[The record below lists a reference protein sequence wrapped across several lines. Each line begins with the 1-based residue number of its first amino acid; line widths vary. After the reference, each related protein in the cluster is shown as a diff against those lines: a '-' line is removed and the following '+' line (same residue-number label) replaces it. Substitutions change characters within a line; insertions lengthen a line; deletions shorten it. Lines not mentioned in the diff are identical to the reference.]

1 MAFRDEEASS
11 SGLWY
16 PDGRQATSA
25 PVPPRHAFDRPGG
38 RGSTKG
44 SHPRLG
50 ERGFLP
56 EFLFEL
62 VTLLAVVAVLRIF
75 LFSIYVIPSG
85 SMENTLGVG
94 DRILTTHRLT
104 RSMMAP
110 RRGDVVVFTDPANWL
125 GEESTPSFRGSHLV
139 KRLIGMPGDT
149 VACKGHGAPVT
160 VNGVALDESSY
171 LRPGVEPSSFAFK
184 VKVDPGYVFVMGDNR
199 SNSADSRL
207 HKDDGHNGLVPMDN
221 IKGTALLTYY
231 PVGSWKLLNNQHKV
245 FDAVPD
251 PKQD

>member
-1 MAFRDEEASS
+1 MAFRDEETTP

-16 PDGRQATSA
+16 PDGKQATSA
-25 PVPPRHAFDRPGG
+25 PVPPRHALDRTGG
-38 RGSTKG
+38 RGSAKS

-56 EFLFEL
+56 DFLFEL
-62 VTLLAVVAVLRIF
+62 LVLVVVVVILRVFLLG
-75 LFSIYVIPSG
+75 IYIIPSG
-85 SMENTLGVG
+85 SMENTLGIG

-104 RSMMAP
+104 RSMVSP
-110 RRGDVVVFTDPANWL
+110 RRGDVVVFTDPADWL
-125 GEESTPSFRGSHLV
+125 GDESKPNFRGNHLV

-171 LRPGVEPSSFAFK
+171 LRPGVEPSSSPFK
-184 VKVDPGYVFVMGDNR
+184 IKVDPGYVFVMGDNR
-199 SNSADSRL
+199 SNSADSRF
-207 HKDDGHNGLVPMDN
+207 HKEDGHNGLVPMEN

-245 FDAVPD
+245 FDAVPE
-251 PKQD
+251 PSQG

>member
-1 MAFRDEEASS
+1 MAFRDEETTP

-16 PDGRQATSA
+16 LDGRQATSA
-25 PVPPRHAFDRPGG
+25 PVPPRHAHGHPGG
-38 RGSTKG
+38 RGSARG

-62 VTLLAVVAVLRIF
+62 VVLLVVVSILRIF
-75 LFSIYVIPSG
+75 LICNYIIPSG

-104 RSMMAP
+104 RSMVAP
-110 RRGDVVVFTDPANWL
+110 RRGDVVVFTDPADWL
-125 GEESTPSFRGSHLV
+125 GDESSPSFRGNHLV

-171 LRPGVEPSSFAFK
+171 LRPGVEPSSFPFK
-184 VKVDPGYVFVMGDNR
+184 IKVDPGHVFVMGDNR
-199 SNSADSRL
+199 SNAADSRL
-207 HKDDGHNGLVPMDN
+207 HKDDGHNGLVPIDN

-245 FDAVPD
+245 FDAVPE
-251 PKQD
+251 PTQD

>member
-1 MAFRDEEASS
+1 MAFRDEETTP

-25 PVPPRHAFDRPGG
+25 PVPPRHAHGHPGG
-38 RGSTKG
+38 RGSARG

-62 VTLLAVVAVLRIF
+62 VVLLVVVSILRIF
-75 LFSIYVIPSG
+75 LICNYIIPSG

-104 RSMMAP
+104 RSMVAP
-110 RRGDVVVFTDPANWL
+110 RRGDVVVFTDPADWL
-125 GEESTPSFRGSHLV
+125 GDESSPSFRGNHLV

-171 LRPGVEPSSFAFK
+171 LRPGVEPSSFPFK
-184 VKVDPGYVFVMGDNR
+184 IKVDPGHVFVMGDNR

-207 HKDDGHNGLVPMDN
+207 HKDDGHNGLVPIDN

-251 PKQD
+251 PTQD

>member
-1 MAFRDEEASS
+1 MAFRDEETTP

-16 PDGRQATSA
+16 PDGRQAASA
-25 PVPPRHAFDRPGG
+25 PVPPRHAHDHPGG
-38 RGSTKG
+38 RGSARG

-62 VTLLAVVAVLRIF
+62 VVLLVVVSILRIF
-75 LFSIYVIPSG
+75 LICNYIIPSG
-85 SMENTLGVG
+85 SMENTLGIG

-104 RSMMAP
+104 RSMVAP
-110 RRGDVVVFTDPANWL
+110 RRGDVVVFTDPADWL
-125 GEESTPSFRGSHLV
+125 GDESSPSFRGNHLV

-171 LRPGVEPSSFAFK
+171 LRPGVEPSSFPFK
-184 VKVDPGYVFVMGDNR
+184 IKVDPGHVFVMGDNR

-207 HKDDGHNGLVPMDN
+207 HKDDGHNGLVPIDN

>member
-1 MAFRDEEASS
+1 MAFRDEETTP

-16 PDGRQATSA
+16 PDGKQATSA
-25 PVPPRHAFDRPGG
+25 PVPPRHALDRTGG
-38 RGSTKG
+38 RGSAKS

-56 EFLFEL
+56 DFLFEL
-62 VTLLAVVAVLRIF
+62 LVLVVVVVILRVF
-75 LFSIYVIPSG
+75 LFGIYIIPSG
-85 SMENTLGVG
+85 SMENTLGIG

-104 RSMMAP
+104 RSMVSP
-110 RRGDVVVFTDPANWL
+110 RRGDVVVFTDPADWL
-125 GEESTPSFRGSHLV
+125 GDESKPNFRGNHLV

-171 LRPGVEPSSFAFK
+171 LRPGVEPSSFPFK
-184 VKVDPGYVFVMGDNR
+184 IKVDPGYVFVMGDNR
-199 SNSADSRL
+199 SNSADSRF
-207 HKDDGHNGLVPMDN
+207 HKEDGHNGLVPMEN

-231 PVGSWKLLNNQHKV
+231 PVGSWKLLNNQHKA
-245 FDAVPD
+245 FDAVPE
-251 PKQD
+251 PSQG